1 MTTPYLTLEHA
12 PVGRERDAADL
23 PVTGRLPDGLRGTF
37 VRNSADPLHPPS
49 ERYHWF
55 DGDGMVHAVHLGDGA
70 PSARNRWI
78 RTPGFLAEQAAG
90 RRLWS
95 GINER
100 PLPDSPGG
108 PVKDTANTHLVV
120 WNRQL
125 VATWWLTGHPL
136 ALTCPGLDTVGPAKT
151 PSGAALP
158 RMCAH
163 PKVDPR
169 TGELVFLA
177 YDVLRRP
184 YVHVGV
190 ARPDGGVTGVAL
202 DVPHAHIPHDVALT
216 ERSVVVL
223 DLPLGWG
230 LEGGKRRITFFRD
243 RPTRFGLV
251 PRDGRGLGEVRWFEH
266 DPCYVYHL
274 VGSWDDGDDVVI
286 VGCRIADPIPATPTP
301 GLVPRLD
308 TIELVPQLYEWR
320 LHRAA
325 GTVTGRVLDDTP
337 TEFPRVD
344 DRTWG
349 RPVRHTF
356 HPRIARREALA
367 FDGLVKYDLAA
378 GTHTAVDWP
387 DGTTSGEVVFAPR
400 PGGAADD
407 DGWLLTVRSTPD
419 RSELVV
425 LDAAT
430 LGTEAVVA
438 LPWRVPHGFHA
449 DWVPAGATG

>member
-1 MTTPYLTLEHA
+1 MTTPYLGLEHA
-12 PVGRERDAADL
+12 PVGREREATDL
-23 PVTGRLPDGLRGTF
+23 PVTGRLPEGLHGTF
-37 VRNSADPLHPPS
+37 VRNSADPLHGPS

-55 DGDGMVHAVHLGDGA
+55 DGDGMVHAVHLGGGA

-78 RTPGFLAEQAAG
+78 RTPGFVAEQEAG

-100 PLPDSPGG
+100 PMPDSPGG

-120 WNRQL
+120 WNHHL
-125 VATWWLTGHPL
+125 LATWWLTGQPM
-136 ALTCPGLDTVGPAKT
+136 ALSCPGLDTLGPAT
-151 PSGAALP
+151 TATGAVLP
-158 RMCAH
+158 KMAAH

-169 TGELVFLA
+169 TGELVFMA

-184 YVHVGV
+184 FVQVGV
-190 ARPDGGVTGVAL
+190 AGVGGEVRVTPLEVA
-202 DVPHAHIPHDVALT
+202 HAHIPHDLAIT
-216 ERSVVVL
+216 EKYTIVL

-230 LEGGKRRITFFRD
+230 MDGGKRRITFFRD
-243 RPTRFGLV
+243 RPTRFGV
-251 PRDGRGLGEVRWFEH
+251 MPRHGGAGDVRWFEH

-274 VGSWDDGDDVVI
+274 VGAWEEGDTVVV
-286 VGCRIADPIPATPTP
+286 VGCRIADPIPERPTP
-301 GLVPRLD
+301 GLVTRLD
-308 TIELVPQLYEWR
+308 TIELVPMLYEWR
-320 LHRAA
+320 LDLHTGA
-325 GTVTGRVLDDTP
+325 VTGRQLDDTP

-367 FDGLVKYDLAA
+367 FDGLVKYDLVT
-378 GTHTAVDWP
+378 GGRRVVDWP
-387 DGTTSGEVVFAPR
+387 AGTTSGEVVFAAR
-400 PGGAADD
+400 PGGTADD
-407 DGWLLTVRSTPD
+407 DGWLLTVRSD
-419 RSELVV
+419 GERSELAV

-430 LGTEAVVA
+430 LETEATVA

-449 DWVPAGATG
+449 DFVPEGATA